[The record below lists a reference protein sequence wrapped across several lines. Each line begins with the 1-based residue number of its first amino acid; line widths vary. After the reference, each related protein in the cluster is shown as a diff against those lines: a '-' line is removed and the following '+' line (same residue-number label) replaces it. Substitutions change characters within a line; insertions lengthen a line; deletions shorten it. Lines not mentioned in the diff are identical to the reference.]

1 MLFRVLMGEGD
12 LSEKILHLLVAI
24 IALLPSLTF
33 HEWAHGYVAY
43 KLGDSTAK
51 ADGRLS
57 LNPLDHL
64 DLYGSLM
71 LLLVGYGWAKPVPV
85 NTRNFRNPKRGM
97 ALTAAAGPAANLL
110 MGIFGS
116 VLAGVFLALMNYTHL
131 TDSPILWQ
139 NVCTWSYILF
149 NLMGYLNFMYM
160 AFNLIPVPPFDGS
173 RIALFFLPEKTY
185 FKVMRYERQIMMGV
199 LLTLLVLSYLLDFSP
214 FAWIAQ
220 FLSSLIEFPI
230 ANGIFTLLLPSI
242 NLG

>member
-1 MLFRVLMGEGD
+1 MLFSLLNGGNPKEAIASLLLALPVIFLA
-12 LSEKILHLLVAI
+12 LSV
-24 IALLPSLTF
+24 
-33 HEWAHGYVAY
+33 HEVAHGFVAW
-43 KLGDSTAK
+43 KCGDSTAYNL
-51 ADGRLS
+51 GRLT
-57 LNPLDHL
+57 LNPLKHL
-64 DLYGSLM
+64 DPMGTLCM
-71 LLLVGYGWAKPVPV
+71 LLVGYGWAKPVPV